1 MQAAF
6 EDIQRLA
13 AGRWPDACS
22 SAGDQC
28 FTLDAGAFRAE
39 FFRAPGD
46 PAGDVCVRAKVLDLG
61 AVRRAGAFA
70 VAAVQGNYFW
80 GGTRGATL
88 SLGSDNALWLT
99 ERREAA
105 ELADAES
112 LEACLAD
119 FALTI
124 DDWRERSA
132 LYA

>member
-1 MQAAF
+1 MNADF
-6 EDIQRLA
+6 DDIRQLA
-13 AGRWPDACS
+13 ASRWPNECEVVDEH
-22 SAGDQC
+22 C
-28 FTLDAGAFRAE
+28 FLLDAGAFRAE

-46 PAGDVCVRAKVLDLG
+46 PEGDVCVRAKVLEMED
-61 AVRRAGAFA
+61 VRRAGAFA

-88 SLGSDNALWLT
+88 SVGRDGALWLT

-112 LEACLAD
+112 LEECLSD

-132 LYA
+132 LYE